1 LIIQSVGEISER
13 IGGLD
18 ETSVLL
24 LQCADAKLEVKDA
37 GTQSLTVLS
46 AAAGTAVKT
55 QTGFVCIHEV
65 FIGLHAA
72 AEECDGQFNGS
83 GEWMT

>member
-1 LIIQSVGEISER
+1 MIQSVGEISER
-13 IGGLD
+13 VGGLG

-24 LQCADAKLEVKDA
+24 LKCRDAVLEVKDA
-37 GTQSLTVLS
+37 GTQGFTVLS

-55 QTGFVCIHEV
+55 HTGFVCIHDV
-65 FIGLHAA
+65 FIGLHGA
-72 AEECDGQFNGS
+72 AEECDGQSNGS